1 MLVDPYFFPLFIN
14 VNLEK
19 MPINKGV
26 KNIIAQINLI
36 YVVNSCFYIY
46 IYIYIYWKFK
56 LIGSLRKWN
65 QLWVAICKCQLYIYE
80 YL

>member
-1 MLVDPYFFPLFIN
+1 MCIISWSLFIN

-46 IYIYIYWKFK
+46 IEN
-56 LIGSLRKWN
+56 LN
-65 QLWVAICKCQLYIYE
+65 
-80 YL
+80 